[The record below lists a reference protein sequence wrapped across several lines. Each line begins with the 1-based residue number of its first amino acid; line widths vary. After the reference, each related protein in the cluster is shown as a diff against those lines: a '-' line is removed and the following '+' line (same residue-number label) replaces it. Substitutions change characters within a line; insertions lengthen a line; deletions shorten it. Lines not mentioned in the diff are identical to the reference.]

1 MKPARRNSYDSHP
14 KWFINVQIFWIIFGT
29 GLLNKWLPRTV
40 DNWQAGETY
49 NLPQGV
55 AYSVIGLVVV
65 VVAFIMVNA
74 TVSRL
79 ISKIPADP
87 DPNEIERR

>member
-1 MKPARRNSYDSHP
+1 MTHTPSGSS
-14 KWFINVQIFWIIFGT
+14 IVQIFWIIFGT

-87 DPNEIERR
+87 DPNEIESR